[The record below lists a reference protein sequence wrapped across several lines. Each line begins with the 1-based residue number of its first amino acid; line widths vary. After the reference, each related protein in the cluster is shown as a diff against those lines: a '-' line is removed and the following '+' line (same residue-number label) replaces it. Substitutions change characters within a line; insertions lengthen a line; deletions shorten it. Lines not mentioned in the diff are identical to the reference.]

1 MTKAN
6 RDMGINAINA
16 AAPYKYK
23 KRSKAR
29 APSAWLTPTQARNLL
44 MYDPD
49 TGTFEYR
56 VKTRGRNTVPF
67 KGTVIMKKMYKEELT
82 RDGRTI
88 IETDFDNSRVE
99 GLGFNYKGHR
109 YLCHQ
114 MAWAI
119 VKGEWRPVYHLNGN
133 KTDNRWCNLTDDKL
147 LVDKIKASLHAH
159 HIKRA
164 VELTR
169 EQIKE
174 EMRLRQEKY
183 TNYITDGDKLM
194 YNPDT
199 GEFAW
204 KPKPPHHIPRWSHG
218 TYNKSDGSRYVTF
231 KDEEKKPCVIPC
243 HYAAWICMTGRYPV
257 GRIYHADKNNSNNK
271 WENLILRT

>member
-1 MTKAN
+1 VKVLEECLGGNVNKVDASTIQE
-6 RDMGINAINA
+6 RF
-16 AAPYKYK
+16 
-23 KRSKAR
+23 
-29 APSAWLTPTQARNLL
+29 
-44 MYDPD
+44 
-49 TGTFEYR
+49 TGWAY
-56 VKTRGRNTVPF
+56 GSTVN
-67 KGTVIMKKMYKEELT
+67 V
-82 RDGRTI
+82 
-88 IETDFDNSRVE
+88 V
-99 GLGFNYKGHR
+99 
-109 YLCHQ
+109 
-114 MAWAI
+114 
-119 VKGEWRPVYHLNGN
+119 
-133 KTDNRWCNLTDDKL
+133 
-147 LVDKIKASLHAH
+147 
-159 HIKRA
+159 
-164 VELTR
+164 
-169 EQIKE
+169 E

-194 YNPDT
+194 YNPET